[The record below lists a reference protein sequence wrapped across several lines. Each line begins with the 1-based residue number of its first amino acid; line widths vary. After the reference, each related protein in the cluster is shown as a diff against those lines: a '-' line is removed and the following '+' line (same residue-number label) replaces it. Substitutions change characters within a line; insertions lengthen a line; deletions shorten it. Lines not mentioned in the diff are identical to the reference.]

1 MSAFSR
7 SCFFLILSAMLLAS
21 TAIANPSA
29 IPPDPAVIHAELAA
43 GEGLSGA
50 ITAAEKA
57 VGGGGEAMSASFDS
71 ATNQVVVT
79 VARADGMIS
88 TVTISMT
95 DGDIVSTQEQGRF
108 PGDPVIGDWTETAS
122 GLKYYEIKVGEG
134 DAPAGPTSRVEVH
147 YSGWL
152 NDGTL
157 FDSSVDRGESTTFA
171 LNQVIAGWTEGLQ
184 SMKVGGKRK
193 LIIPADLGYGG
204 RGAAGG
210 MIPPNATLIFDVEL
224 ISLP

>member
-7 SCFFLILSAMLLAS
+7 SCILVILSAMLLAS
-21 TAIANPSA
+21 TAIADPSA
-29 IPPDPAVIHAELAA
+29 IPPDPAILHAELAS

-50 ITAAEKA
+50 IAAAEKA
-57 VGGGGEAMSASFDS
+57 AGGGEAIFASYNS

-95 DGDIVSTQEQGRF
+95 DGDIVSTEEQGRY
-108 PGDPVIGDWTETAS
+108 PGDLVSGDWTETAS
-122 GLKYYEIKVGEG
+122 GLKYYEIRVGEG
-134 DAPAGPTSRVEVH
+134 EAPAGPTSRVEVH

-157 FDSSVDRGESTTFA
+157 FDSSVEKGETATFA

-193 LIIPADLGYGG
+193 LIIPAELGYGG
-204 RGAAGG
+204 RGAGG
-210 MIPPNATLIFDVEL
+210 LIPPNATLIFDVEL
-224 ISLP
+224 ISIP

>member
-7 SCFFLILSAMLLAS
+7 SFIFLILSAMLLVS
-21 TAIANPSA
+21 TAIADPSA

-50 ITAAEKA
+50 IMAAEKA
-57 VGGGGEAMSASFDS
+57 AGGGEAIRAAFDS

-95 DGDIVSTQEQGRF
+95 DGDIVSMEEQGRF
-108 PGDPVIGDWTETAS
+108 PGAAVSGEWTETAS
-122 GLKYYEIKVGEG
+122 GLKYFEIVVGEG
-134 DAPAGPTSRVEVH
+134 EAPAGPTSRVEVH

-157 FDSSVDRGESTTFA
+157 FDSSVERGETATFA
-171 LNQVIAGWTEGLQ
+171 LNQVISGWTEGLQ

-193 LIIPADLGYGG
+193 LIIPASLGYGD
-204 RGAAGG
+204 RGAGGLIPAG
-210 MIPPNATLIFDVEL
+210 ATLIFDVEL
-224 ISLP
+224 VSLP

>member
-7 SCFFLILSAMLLAS
+7 SCILLILSAMLLAS
-21 TAIANPSA
+21 TAIADPSA

-50 ITAAEKA
+50 IAAAEKA
-57 VGGGGEAMSASFDS
+57 AGGGEAMFASFDS
-71 ATNQVVVT
+71 AAKQVVVT
-79 VARADGMIS
+79 VARADGMMS

-95 DGDIVSTQEQGRF
+95 DGDIVSTEEQGRF
-108 PGDPVIGDWTETAS
+108 PGDPVSGEWTETAS
-122 GLKYYEIKVGEG
+122 GLKYYEIKVGDG

-157 FDSSVDRGESTTFA
+157 FDSSVERGETATFA
-171 LNQVIAGWTEGLQ
+171 LNQVISGWTEGLQ

-193 LIIPADLGYGG
+193 LIIPAELGYGA
-204 RGAAGG
+204 RGAGG
-210 MIPPNATLIFDVEL
+210 MIPANATLIFDVEL